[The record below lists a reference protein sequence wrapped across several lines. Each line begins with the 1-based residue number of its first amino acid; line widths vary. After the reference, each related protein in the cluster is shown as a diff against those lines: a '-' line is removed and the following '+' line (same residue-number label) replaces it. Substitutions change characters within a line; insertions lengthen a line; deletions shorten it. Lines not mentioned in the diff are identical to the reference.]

1 MTFEELKTPK
11 PRYPET
17 PLVKNGKPACLVVRP
32 DGESYAALA
41 EEVQSKLSDLSGAK
55 VRVVTAADLD
65 GAPRASLIL
74 LGNLNTN
81 RVAFQLYG
89 YNYTAADDL
98 YPGQGGYLVQTIHDP
113 WGNGRNAVGLLGSD
127 LDGVTAAVGRFL
139 DGLKKGRTV
148 TVPQTFDV
156 HFGPDALQIP
166 RLLGEPDLDAEMD
179 AAEEAL
185 RRGEHTGLW
194 GRIGERGLLYGLTGK
209 DAYAELYKRLVFR
222 MYEHV
227 KSDPD
232 NYGGVWGFDAD
243 FALHKVMPGWDL
255 VEESPVISD
264 QDRLRITRI
273 LFEYIRDCVSHVGNM
288 DAEHVRHNHTTF
300 AALGLHYAGT
310 YFRKYYRA
318 AEADEWLALSDK
330 CFQFQAK
337 AFKPHEDCSGY
348 QWLTHCHLTKYS
360 LSSGDMTYFEN
371 GCASRAVDYAILT
384 TDNLGYALPNG
395 DNSSPFGWWSEL
407 PFLRAAVC
415 VLGDG
420 HAQWML
426 DKKMAV
432 EPQVAAYEYHRRV
445 DPVEPTHLD
454 GAQVFPVDPLYYA
467 SNNGREHLPLKK
479 TFDKAVFRD
488 GYDPDG
494 QYLFLDGLSN
504 GGHKHYDGN
513 SISRITEN
521 RRIWLAD
528 CDYIKS
534 LPKFHNGVLIFK
546 NGQSAEIPPFA
557 ELERA
562 ANFDR
567 SGFSETTLRAYSG
580 VDWHRNILWNR
591 GRYFLVVDEMEA
603 LETGDY
609 TFRAI
614 WQTLGEVKLRAGG
627 LSVDQDGERFFIQGL
642 PGPAL
647 RLEDDPETGKNWT
660 VYEHAEPV
668 VRILQQIADV
678 RLEKGESY
686 RYFNLL
692 YCSGQEQSPGAQASR
707 LRPRSQDACAP
718 ESLKM
723 VQVTNGAVRIDGGPE
738 AAFAGVGQPGE
749 LQEIPSGPAVA
760 AAQFHIQPSRF
771 AIVGGTKMTWGDA
784 VFRSDSPV
792 SIEYDLARGEGKV
805 IASRQVRLSLAAD
818 GRKGVTVDGK
828 AVRARASQG
837 SLTFSVPK
845 GERRIALAS
854 SLVSNLCKRAAGN
867 VKPKLTPPALI
878 RPKGGR
884 AVPLECLWAYRDRGA
899 FLSLHAADLDGDG
912 TDEVVAGG
920 RGAAVCAV
928 KDGRN
933 LWRFGTGGEIRSVW
947 AADLENDGKPEVI
960 AGSADTKIY
969 VLDAGGRKRWDFEI
983 PLYYRTPMLKTV
995 FAADINGDGK
1005 LEVIAG
1011 VESWRYYAFTHDG
1024 RELWHQMTVHSSTQG
1039 CAADLDGDGRAEV
1052 LAGTEYHSWHCIDG
1066 SGEIRWSYH
1075 PKTGPRTNSVAAG
1088 DVDGDGLKEVAF
1100 AGADTYIHL
1109 LKATGELLWHFS
1121 TGDEVTQVVMADIN
1135 GDGNDEVVASS
1146 MSFNVYVIK
1155 GDGKTQ
1161 LWRTDLRE
1169 VVRGIAVADFDG
1181 DGNLEVAAGTD
1192 DGVVHLLANGDGRV
1206 VGRFETGGSILSLA
1220 AADVDGDGTP
1230 EIIAAS
1236 EDEALY
1242 ALKG

>member
-1 MTFEELKTPK
+1 MPSRKMTFEELKTPK
-11 PRYPET
+11 PRRPET
-17 PLVKNGKPACLVVRP
+17 VLVKNGKPACLIVRP
-32 DGESYAALA
+32 DGEPYAALSK
-41 EEVQSKLSDLSGAK
+41 EVQAKLRDLSGAE
-55 VRVVTAADLD
+55 VPVVTDADVKE
-65 GAPRASLIL
+65 APKANLIL
-74 LGNLNTN
+74 LGNLNNN
-81 RVAFQLYG
+81 RVVFRLYG
-89 YNYTAADDL
+89 YNYTPADDL

-127 LDGVTAAVGRFL
+127 LDGVTDAVGRFL

-148 TVPQTFDV
+148 TVPQTFDA
-156 HFGPDALQIP
+156 HFGPDALKIP
-166 RLLGEPDLDAEMD
+166 KLLDGPNLDAEMA
-179 AAEEAL
+179 AAEEGL
-185 RRGEHTGLW
+185 QRGEHTGLW
-194 GRIGERGLLYGLTGK
+194 GRIGANGLLYGLTGK

-222 MYEHV
+222 MYEHAM
-227 KSDPD
+227 SGPD
-232 NYGGVWGFDAD
+232 NYGGIWGFDAD

-255 VEESPVISD
+255 VEESPVVSD
-264 QDRLRITRI
+264 EDRLRITRI
-273 LFEYIRDCVSHVGNM
+273 LFEYVRDCVSHVGNM

-310 YFRKYYRA
+310 YFRKYYHA

-330 CFQFQAK
+330 CFRFQAK

-348 QWLTHCHLTKYS
+348 QWLTHYHLTKYS

-384 TDNLGYALPNG
+384 TDNLGYALPYG

-426 DKKMAV
+426 DKKAAV
-432 EPQVAAYEYHRRV
+432 EPQAAAYEYHRRV
-445 DPVEPTHLD
+445 HPVKPAHLD
-454 GAQVFPVDPLYYA
+454 GTQVFPVDPLYYA
-467 SNNGREHLPLKK
+467 SNNGKAHLPQKK
-479 TFDKAVFRD
+479 TFDKVVFRD
-488 GYDPDG
+488 GYDPEA

-513 SISRITEN
+513 SICRITEN

-534 LPKFHNGVLIFK
+534 LPKFHNGVLVFK

-562 ANFDR
+562 ADFDR

-603 LETGDY
+603 LEADEY

-614 WQTLGEVKLRAGG
+614 WQTLGQVKIRAGG
-627 LSVDQDGERFFIQGL
+627 LAVEQNGERFFIQGL

-647 RLEDDPETGKNWT
+647 KLEDDPVTGKNWT

-678 RLEKGESY
+678 RLRKGESY

-692 YCSGQEQSPGAQASR
+692 YCCDGEQPQN
-707 LRPRSQDACAP
+707 
-718 ESLKM
+718 LKM
-723 VQVTNGAVRIDGGPE
+723 VQVTDGAVRIDGGPE
-738 AAFAGVGQPGE
+738 TVFAGVGQPDE
-749 LQEIPSGPAVA
+749 VQEIPSGPAVA

-771 AIVGGTKMTWGDA
+771 AMVDGTEMRWGDS

-792 SIEYDLARGEGKV
+792 SIEYDLAHGEGKV
-805 IASRQVRLSLAAD
+805 IASKRVTLSLSAD

-828 AVRARASQG
+828 AVQARASRAVL
-837 SLTFSVPK
+837 SFSVPK
-845 GERRIALAS
+845 GEHRIALAS
-854 SLVSNLCKRAAGN
+854 SLVSSLCKQAARRA
-867 VKPKLTPPALI
+867 KPNLTPPALI
-878 RPKGGR
+878 RPPKGR
-884 AVPLECLWAYRDRGA
+884 VAPLECLWTYRDRGA

-912 TDEVVAGG
+912 AEEVVAGG

-928 KDGRN
+928 KEGKT
-933 LWRFGTGGEIRSVW
+933 LWRFRTGGEIRSVW

-960 AGSADTKIY
+960 AGSADTKVY
-969 VLDAGGRKRWDFEI
+969 VLDAEGRKRWDFEI

-1011 VESWRYYAFTHDG
+1011 AESWRYYAFTHDG
-1024 RELWHQMTVHSSTQG
+1024 KELWHQMTVHSSTQG

-1109 LKATGELLWHFS
+1109 LKATGELLWQFS
-1121 TGDEVTQVVMADIN
+1121 TGDEVTQVVMADVD
-1135 GDGNDEVVASS
+1135 GDGADEVVASS

-1169 VVRGIAVADFDG
+1169 VVRCIAVADFNG
-1181 DGNLEVAAGTD
+1181 DGRPEVAAGTD
-1192 DGVVHLLANGDGRV
+1192 DGVVHLLANRDGRV
-1206 VGRFETGGSILSLA
+1206 IGRFKTDGPILSLF

-1230 EIIAAS
+1230 EIIVAS
-1236 EDEALY
+1236 EDEGLY
-1242 ALKG
+1242 ALKV